1 MSTTV
6 AVAPR
11 EIHDLAYRASRI
23 AGCDP
28 GSAERIAE
36 NVTFAEIHHGA
47 ENVTLAEIHHGA
59 GNVTFAEI
67 HHGAAV
73 RAFCEALEVL
83 DLPLSAWV
91 AASDVL
97 LATEV
102 AARTGGVASA
112 RFDPGVPMAAIA
124 GTLRQSLER
133 GVAAVGIDGRVRGDT
148 TVEVVEMHRVN
159 DEAVA
164 ASRARLADA
173 RNRAHRLGVGV
184 DRIWFSR
191 LEAAAA
197 GFLVAETALDE
208 VC

>member
-1 MSTTV
+1 MGTTV
-6 AVAPR
+6 TVAPR

-47 ENVTLAEIHHGA
+47 
-59 GNVTFAEI
+59 
-67 HHGAAV
+67 AV

-83 DLPLSAWV
+83 DLPLSGWV
-91 AASDVL
+91 TAPDAL
-97 LATEV
+97 LATELS
-102 AARTGGVASA
+102 ARAGGMASA
-112 RFDPGVPMAAIA
+112 RFDPEVPMAAIA

-133 GVAAVGIDGRVRGDT
+133 GVAAVGMDDRVRGDT
-148 TVEVVEMHRVN
+148 TVGVVEVHRV
-159 DEAVA
+159 DGEALA
-164 ASRARLADA
+164 ASRARIADA
-173 RNRAHRLGVGV
+173 LNNAHRLGVGI
-184 DRIWFSR
+184 DEIWFRR

-197 GFLVAETALDE
+197 GFLVAEAMLDE